1 MVVKEY
7 YSWEGG
13 ESKMGKYLFSLSGI
27 TLFAVTLALA
37 GCEKKETTVVTP
49 PPPPPA
55 PAEPGPKGPEGAPGT
70 PGAPGAPGAPG
81 TPAPDAPTEKK
92 EEGKTK

>member
-1 MVVKEY
+1 
-7 YSWEGG
+7 
-13 ESKMGKYLFSLSGI
+13 MGKNLFSLSGI

-55 PAEPGPKGPEGAPGT
+55 APAEPGPKGPEGP
-70 PGAPGAPGAPG
+70 PGAPGLLELPVRLGHQLRMRLLRR
-81 TPAPDAPTEKK
+81 KK
-92 EEGKTK
+92 KGKPSKEF